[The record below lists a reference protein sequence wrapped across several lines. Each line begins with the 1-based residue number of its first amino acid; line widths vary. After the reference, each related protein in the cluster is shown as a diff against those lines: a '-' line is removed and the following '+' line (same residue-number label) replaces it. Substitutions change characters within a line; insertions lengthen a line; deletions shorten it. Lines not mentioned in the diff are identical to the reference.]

1 MSNQVASRS
10 IAIYL
15 IFEFQN
21 GRGSFMKYLL
31 ALMVLSS
38 VCFSDTDGNMGMQSV
53 ITESGSDAFSLT
65 LIDDWTLSGKA
76 LGLDIYDGASDY
88 VLGADNNLDVIQA
101 YEVGTG
107 AIAGT
112 LDLYTDNDACFGIA
126 WNLEPDPDDEYVT
139 NDWVNPVLYHTDD
152 FGTSWDTF
160 SNPASSSGRGMD
172 YYDGYYW
179 ETNTSGQ
186 SVYRFQLGGSFQEF
200 SVPEVPLYLSG
211 ITVIPSGGDIYLL
224 IASYNSTS
232 AYLYYYDGST
242 LSYEGSAT
250 FPVASMANS
259 FGLAYYEVSGTLY
272 WSYKDN
278 SDNYHLTQL
287 GMSGLSLE
295 STTWGS
301 IKNSF

>member
-1 MSNQVASRS
+1 
-10 IAIYL
+10 
-15 IFEFQN
+15 
-21 GRGSFMKYLL
+21 MKLLFVLL
-31 ALMVLSS
+31 AVSS
-38 VCFSDTDGNMGMQSV
+38 VCFSDMDGNPGTQSASSG
-53 ITESGSDAFSLT
+53 TGSDAFSLT

-88 VLGADNNLDVIQA
+88 VLGADNNLDIVQA

-107 AIAGT
+107 TIAGA
-112 LDLYTDNDACFGIA
+112 LDLSASNDACFGIA
-126 WNLEPDPDDEYVT
+126 WNLQPDPDDEYVT
-139 NDWVNPVLYHTDD
+139 NDWVNPVLFHTDD
-152 FGTSWDTF
+152 FGTNWDTY

-186 SVYRFQLGGSFQEF
+186 SVYRFQLGGSFQEL

-301 IKNSF
+301 IKSSF